1 MGELKAMSMPTDL
14 AEVFR
19 RDPREVHA
27 GLQEHG
33 LLPRL
38 EDAEL
43 RPAQVLPAT
52 FAASALAHLDPQR
65 PHTNNAGM
73 YASFPSGLH
82 TEFSPPELLIWGT
95 GHNLAYLILYFQGLT
110 VTPHIAG
117 IDMQVWV
124 NASTTITATNSAGLT
139 VSSGPTSSR
148 VTFQIPFTPNAQGTA
163 TVLTPSGS
171 RPSILGTQAWR

>member
-1 MGELKAMSMPTDL
+1 MATPTDL
-14 AEVFR
+14 AEIFR
-19 RDPREVHA
+19 RDPREVRD
-27 GLQEHG
+27 GLQECG

-38 EDAEL
+38 QEAEL
-43 RPAQVLPAT
+43 RPAEILPAT
-52 FAASALAHLDPQR
+52 FAATPLAHLDPQR
-65 PHTNNAGM
+65 PHTSNAGM

-124 NASTTITATNSAGLT
+124 NASTTIAATNSAGLT
-139 VSSGPTSSR
+139 VSSGATSSR
-148 VTFQIPFTPNAQGTA
+148 VTFQIPFTPNAQGAA
-163 TVLTPSGS
+163 TVSLTPGS
-171 RPSILGTQAWR
+171 QDQGFSWYGTDVFAS